1 MSLKPFSMSSLSSYL
16 KEISQTPLLTADEE
30 QQLAKKI
37 QNKKDDQAREQMMKA
52 NLRLVV
58 NVAKRYV
65 PSNDPDALMDLIQEG
80 NVGLMRAV
88 DRFEPGRG
96 TRFSTYGVYWIKQAI
111 LRSLKQRRLMRLPEN
126 VVDQVQAMKRKTQQ
140 LYQLLGRMPEPAE
153 IANEMEI
160 SLARLRQLEEAAG
173 DVISL
178 DSNIKS
184 KAEGEETPLKDLLED
199 IAVEQP
205 EETVKNELIRDAVFA
220 SVRSL
225 PVRERQIVEMR
236 FGLKNNKPQTLEKIG
251 EEFGISRERVRQLQ
265 NTALG
270 RLKERQQIKRAMQA

>member
-1 MSLKPFSMSSLSSYL
+1 MSSLSSYL